1 MENKNLIQE
10 IEQCKEIIA
19 ACLES
24 GESVELSISRN
35 GRLKAFRKRTHHL
48 QLPGRK
54 QEGGKDG
61 K

>member
-1 MENKNLIQE
+1 MENIIRE
-10 IEQCKEIIA
+10 IERSKEIIA
-19 ACLES
+19 ACLEN
-24 GESVELSISRN
+24 GESVELAISRN
-35 GRLKAFRKRTHHL
+35 GKLKAYRKRTHHL